1 MGKATILVIEDEE
14 KQRRVVGLHLAS
26 ADYEVKGAGTAEEG
40 WKLAGDVDLILTD
53 LKLPGMDGLEL
64 LEKLKAQN
72 SHTPVIVMSAFGT
85 VENAVEAMKRGAV
98 DFLPKPFSLDH
109 LSVVVEK
116 ALEVSK
122 LRDENRELREALGER
137 YQFENIIGSS
147 PAMQEIFAT
156 IMRVAPTRATVLL
169 AGESGVGKDM
179 IARAIHQHSP
189 RKDRPFVKINCTA
202 IPENLMESELF
213 GYEKGAFTGAN
224 ISKPGKFEQANTG
237 TVMLDEIGD
246 VPASVQVKLLRILQ
260 EREFERLGS
269 NKTQQTDVRVI
280 AATNVDLRAALE
292 QGTFREDLYYRLNVV
307 PMNIPPLRE
316 RKEDIPYLVEHFAKK
331 FGGEISEGAMERL
344 VSYHWP
350 GNVRELENVI
360 ERSILLAKGPRVEA
374 DDVKIETGIGRARP
388 AFSDRG
394 FPARRNDARSIRAVD
409 HSRGAEAR
417 QRQQEPG
424 GAAAGPDPQ
433 RPALPPG
440 ADGDRIS
447 QRRLRMKIT
456 SRLNSTSNP
465 TTHRSAVTNYAA
477 APVIFGFRTSTSSC
491 TDAGALR
498 EHGLFLGIELHLVD
512 LLDAIAPQLHRHA
525 DEQPVDSV
533 LAFEQRRAGQNLLLV
548 LQNRLHHLD
557 RRRRRSI
564 VRAARLQILHD
575 LRAAVARAIHNRRQP
590 VGRNQLASAEC
601 RKRSTT
607 APPEPW
613 CRHVRPAPPPSRSPP
628 THSTPSR

>member
-26 ADYEVKGAGTAEEG
+26 ADYDVKAAGTAEEG

-53 LKLPGMDGLEL
+53 LKLPGMDGLAL

-72 SHTPVIVMSAFGT
+72 SHTPVVVMSAFST

-137 YQFENIIGSS
+137 YKFENIIGSS

-316 RKEDIPYLVEHFAKK
+316 RKEDIPYLVDHFVKK
-331 FGGEISEGAMERL
+331 FGGEISEGALERL

-374 DDVKIETGIGRARP
+374 DDIKIESGIGRARP
-388 AFSDRG
+388 AFS
-394 FPARRNDARSIRAVD
+394 
-409 HSRGAEAR
+409 AEAFLPEGMTLDQYEQSIIR
-417 QRQQEPG
+417 E
-424 GAAAGPDPQ
+424 
-433 RPALPPG
+433 ALKRANG
-440 ADGDRIS
+440 NKS
-447 QRRLRMKIT
+447 Q
-456 SRLNSTSNP
+456 
-465 TTHRSAVTNYAA
+465 
-477 APVIFGFRTSTSSC
+477 
-491 TDAGALR
+491 
-498 EHGLFLGIELHLVD
+498 
-512 LLDAIAPQLHRHA
+512 
-525 DEQPVDSV
+525 
-533 LAFEQRRAGQNLLLV
+533 
-548 LQNRLHHLD
+548 
-557 RRRRRSI
+557 
-564 VRAARLQILHD
+564 AARLLGLTRNA
-575 LRAAVARAIHNRRQP
+575 LRYRLTQMGI
-590 VGRNQLASAEC
+590 E
-601 RKRSTT
+601 
-607 APPEPW
+607 
-613 CRHVRPAPPPSRSPP
+613 
-628 THSTPSR
+628 